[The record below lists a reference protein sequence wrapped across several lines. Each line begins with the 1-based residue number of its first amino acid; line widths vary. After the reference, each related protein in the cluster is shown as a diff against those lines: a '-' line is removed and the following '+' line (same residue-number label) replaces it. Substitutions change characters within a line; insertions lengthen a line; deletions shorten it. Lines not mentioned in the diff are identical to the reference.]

1 MQGVGLPS
9 SHAPRRMGFCCFVDG
24 GFGIEKAF
32 VLHGF
37 PLLRGY
43 DRTLA
48 GVRTAGL
55 IGAGHYG
62 HRAGARTAY
71 GGGVCARRRNF
82 RLGMCLCPAAC
93 GLRLGIGFGVE
104 CGVGHL

>member
-1 MQGVGLPS
+1 MQGVGMPS
-9 SHAPRRMGFCCFVDG
+9 SHAPRRMGFCCFVAG

-43 DRTLA
+43 VRTLA
-48 GVRTAGL
+48 GVRTAGG
-55 IGAGHYG
+55 IVVGHGAHRV
-62 HRAGARTAY
+62 RAGTAC
-71 GGGVCARRRNF
+71 GGDGCAGRRDF
-82 RLGMCLCPAAC
+82 RLGVSLCAAAF
-93 GLRLGIGFGVE
+93 GLCLGIGFGSE